1 MLDSNCQITRDERL
15 LATAIYVLSFIF
27 PILGPLIIWLLKK
40 DDSAFIDYH
49 GREYLNF
56 FISYTVYG
64 MIASVLAFVLI
75 GFLLLPIIGLALVVF
90 TIIGAVKA
98 FEGEMYRIPFIFRI
112 LK

>member
-40 DDSAFIDYH
+40 DESDFVDFH
-49 GREYLNF
+49 GREYFNL

-64 MIASVLAFVLI
+64 IISGILVILLVGI
-75 GFLLLPIIGLALVVF
+75 LLLKIVGIGLAIF

-98 FEGEMYRIPFIFRI
+98 FDGEMYRMPFIFRL